1 MINSKGCL
9 RRRERECPRSF
20 CDERRGHPRDSTL
33 YDDRRHEQYTYLVL
47 TGPDG
52 EQDFAHIRGGTRLL
66 LNGLRRAV
74 EETRQWAPAGLRDP
88 EN

>member
-1 MINSKGCL
+1 M
-9 RRRERECPRSF
+9 
-20 CDERRGHPRDSTL
+20 
-33 YDDRRHEQYTYLVL
+33 L